1 MLRKVRITLA
11 LIFWILITW
20 LLLDF
25 TGTAH
30 VYLGWMAKIQF
41 LPALVAMNIGALL
54 FLVALTLLF
63 GRIYCSIICPLGVM
77 QDVIA
82 WFRKKKNKYSYSEE
96 KGILRAAIL
105 ALTGFLLTTNLAWV
119 VGLIAPYSTYG
130 RIVGTVFSP
139 LYKLANNGL
148 AMIAEHFG
156 SYAFYEVDVWMK
168 SLPALLVAVA
178 AWIIIAVLAWR
189 GGRTWCNTIC
199 PVGTFLGILSRH
211 SRLKMVIN
219 ADACK
224 NCRKCERNCKSACI
238 RGLRRLSGG
247 M

>member
-11 LIFWILITW
+11 LIFWVLITW
-20 LLLDF
+20 LLVDF

-30 VYLGWMAKIQF
+30 VYLGWMAKVQF

-54 FLVALTLLF
+54 FIVALTLLF

-96 KGILRAAIL
+96 KGILRYSIL

-139 LYKLANNGL
+139 LYKLANNAL
-148 AMIAEHFG
+148 A
-156 SYAFYEVDVWMK
+156 
-168 SLPALLVAVA
+168 ALA
-178 AWIIIAVLAWR
+178 
-189 GGRTWCNTIC
+189 
-199 PVGTFLGILSRH
+199 
-211 SRLKMVIN
+211 
-219 ADACK
+219 
-224 NCRKCERNCKSACI
+224 
-238 RGLRRLSGG
+238 
-247 M
+247 

>member
-11 LIFWILITW
+11 LIFWVLITW

-41 LPALVAMNIGALL
+41 LPALIAMNIGALL
-54 FLVALTLLF
+54 FIVALTLLF

-139 LYKLANNGL
+139 LYKLVNNGL
-148 AMIAEHFG
+148 AMIAEHLG

-178 AWIIIAVLAWR
+178 AWVIIAVLGWR

-199 PVGTFLGILSRH
+199 PV
-211 SRLKMVIN
+211 
-219 ADACK
+219 
-224 NCRKCERNCKSACI
+224 
-238 RGLRRLSGG
+238 
-247 M
+247 